1 MPLPKFSRYENQLTR
16 KKHTKQAKA
25 LVLALVTFG
34 IAAAIIAGNL
44 FLPDFFDEVIAQAR
58 PIEDKITG
66 VSFKAAPQVL
76 AEDTVNFGSKAQS
89 KDARAYVLD
98 EYFKYHN
105 SPMYGTGN
113 IIFDRCRFYEAPSD
127 CLIVAAIAD
136 AETDLC
142 KYHTSAT
149 YYNCWGFGGGGTNR
163 IYFNSWEKSID
174 AVYRTLAWSELY
186 GNDVMKDPR
195 LMERTFCGWE
205 PGCTGWGNRVIFF
218 MDEIDQF
225 AKDLG
230 INGGMYGF
238 R

>member
-1 MPLPKFSRYENQLTR
+1 MSLPKFSRYENQLTR
-16 KKHTKQAKA
+16 KRYRKQIKFASLTLA
-25 LVLALVTFG
+25 VGAIAVLVSV
-34 IAAAIIAGNL
+34 GNL
-44 FLPDFFDEVIAQAR
+44 FLPDFFEDVIAQSEPNTQEVKGVAFKSASMVLSE
-58 PIEDKITG
+58 EDNNY
-66 VSFKAAPQVL
+66 S
-76 AEDTVNFGSKAQS
+76 SKTPS
-89 KDARAYVLD
+89 IDARAYVLD

-113 IIFDRCRFYEAPSD
+113 IIYDRCRYYEAPGD

-149 YYNCWGFGGGGTNR
+149 YYNCWGFGGGGSDR

-174 AVYRTLAWSELY
+174 AVYRTLAWSDLY
-186 GNDVMKDPR
+186 GNDAMINPR

-205 PGCTGWGNRVIFF
+205 PGCTGWGNRVIYY

-225 AKDLG
+225 ARDLG
-230 INGGMYGF
+230 IKGGMYGF